1 MERPTAQSKSLSIN
15 PLTGGLYYRTHARRN
30 VIEKEPNE
38 INPYFNPEPSTLPLD
53 KRFELIKSVGH
64 ECIEE
69 EELRRVLQEN
79 RFLYAYD
86 GFEPSGRMHIAQGV
100 MKAINVNRLVDAGCI
115 FIFWVADWFALLND
129 KMGGDLE
136 KIRVVGHYFVEIW
149 KAVGMKMSNVKFL
162 WASDSIN
169 GRADSYWMRVI
180 DIARKSTTN
189 RIKKCC
195 TIMGKSAD
203 ATLSMGQMLYPCMQ
217 CADIFHMEL
226 DICQLGL
233 DQRKVNML
241 ARDYCKKSD
250 DLKGKTPPIILSS
263 VMIPGLK
270 KNQYK
275 MSKSDPDSAIFMEDS
290 AAEVERKLRMAYCPE
305 GIAEENP
312 CLDYAKYFVLNFFGE
327 FKVERSEDNGGDKT
341 YTDFEDL
348 KRDFTEKLLHPSD
361 LKTALIKGMNA
372 ILQPVRDHFV
382 KDAYARNLLKKVKQ
396 YQEEMRRLKEQK
408 FAMARDK

>member
-1 MERPTAQSKSLSIN
+1 MEQPNSNQNSLSIN
-15 PLTGGLYYRTHARRN
+15 PLTGGLYYKTHARRN
-30 VIEKEPNE
+30 IVEKEVND
-38 INPYFNPEPSTLPLD
+38 INPYFNPEPCSLSNQE
-53 KRFELIKSVGH
+53 RFDLIKSVGH
-64 ECIEE
+64 ECVNDED
-69 EELRRVLQEN
+69 LREALEHKRY
-79 RFLYAYD
+79 LYAYD

-195 TIMGKSAD
+195 TIMGKSSEES
-203 ATLSMGQMLYPCMQ
+203 LSMGQMLYPCMQ

-241 ARDYCKKSD
+241 ARDYCKKD
-250 DLKGKTPPIILSS
+250 AELKEKVPPIILSS

-270 KNQYK
+270 KGQYK
-275 MSKSDPDSAIFMEDS
+275 MSKSDPDSAIFMEDT
-290 AAEVERKLRMAYCPE
+290 AEDVARKLRGAYCPE
-305 GIAEENP
+305 KETTENP
-312 CLDYAKYFVLNFFGE
+312 CLDYARYFVLNYFGE
-327 FKVERSEDNGGDKT
+327 FVVERSEDFGGNKT
-341 YTDFEDL
+341 YTTYEDL
-348 KRDFTEKLLHPSD
+348 ESDFKEGLLHPGD
-361 LKTALIKGMNA
+361 LKNALILGMNK
-372 ILQPVRDHFV
+372 ILQPVRDHFTN
-382 KDAYARNLLKKVKQ
+382 DAYARGLLKKIKK
-396 YQEEMRRLKEQK
+396 YQEEMRILKEMNK
-408 FAMARDK
+408 AKK